1 VLSVAVDIIEQ
12 MFEYSV
18 MSPALTVPGPAA
30 TRADV
35 RALQQRIRDLEVT
48 RVDNAVFAVTPAL
61 EGLFP
66 EAGLRRGSTYEIDA
80 SSSLLWSLL
89 AGPTSQGVWCA
100 VVGMPDVGVAAA
112 EDMGVNLDRLIL
124 VPSPDSQWLSVVSA
138 LIDVVGIV
146 ALGTHAIP
154 SDRMLS
160 TLTGRLREREA
171 TLLVRSGWPRTEA
184 QIGVETHA
192 WRGLG
197 AGHGVLH
204 EHCVR
209 ITLNARHGHATRR
222 CDLVIDHTG
231 ARADIAHAAVTDIA
245 TRRNAG

>member
-1 VLSVAVDIIEQ
+1 
-12 MFEYSV
+12 
-18 MSPALTVPGPAA
+18 MSPALTVPGPTT

-48 RVDNAVFAVTPAL
+48 RVDTAVFAVTPAL

-66 EAGLRRGSTYEIDA
+66 EGGLRRGTTYEIDA

-89 AGPTSQGVWCA
+89 AGPTSKGVWCA
-100 VVGMPDVGVAAA
+100 VVGMPDVGLAAA

-124 VPSPDSQWLSVVSA
+124 IPSPDSRWLSVVSA

-146 ALGTHAIP
+146 ALGTHAAP

-160 TLTGRLREREA
+160 TLAGRLREREA
-171 TLLVRSGWPRTEA
+171 TLLVRSRWPRVEA
-184 QIGVETHA
+184 RIGVDTHT

-197 AGHGVLH
+197 SGHGVLH
-204 EHCVR
+204 EHRVR
-209 ITLNARHGHATRR
+209 IVLTTRHGHATRH
-222 CDLVIDHTG
+222 CTVVIDHTG
-231 ARADIAHAAVTDIA
+231 VRADSAHAAVTDIA